1 MKFLFVF
8 QWDDTTMMMVVMEV
22 IVEVLAHLSRGA
34 NGSMGSPRA
43 EDIYNDND
51 NDERATDGVVNNK
64 RYYFTERSL

>member
-51 NDERATDGVVNNK
+51 KDERATDGVGNNK
-64 RYYFTERSL
+64 RYVFTERSL